1 MVIQD
6 ETFDSS
12 HSAVRTGGLEVTL
25 DISPLIKRRGA
36 VVIVWVLILVRAVA
50 VIGVFIIVRLGR
62 IGVGDLL

>member
-1 MVIQD
+1 M
-6 ETFDSS
+6 
-12 HSAVRTGGLEVTL
+12 RTGGLEVTL

-50 VIGVFIIVRLGR
+50 VIGVFIIVSLGR